1 MNPITRYSALGL
13 FALLVLSACADES
26 DTQKKSTGTP
36 AAAKSESQAD
46 EHADDAEHGSD
57 EHGDEHGEEE
67 AEAPRWDAAKL
78 AEAGIRVEAVKRQS
92 VGESL
97 RAPGEV
103 VDNAYGTSL
112 ITPRVEALVVK
123 RHAKLGEEVTAGAP
137 LVTLSS
143 VEVAS
148 AQAALRLAEQE
159 WTRVESLGREAVSG
173 RRYSEAQIAVE
184 QARATAKAYGLSAQQ
199 RAAADGEFTLT
210 APHAGRLTQ
219 DNFVIGERIEPGQA
233 LFRLVDESVVWVDAK
248 LPAEQAHR
256 IAVGTTAEVV
266 LGEVRLTGT
275 VVQRAHHTSEATRNA
290 KVRLEVPN
298 EADRLHSGD
307 FVEVYL
313 QAGDAGPATLVLP
326 TAALVQLEGDT
337 VAFRQ
342 DDEDRLTAV
351 PVRTGAVIG
360 DRTVILEGLSEG
372 ERVVVEGAFVLKAQ
386 QLKSQLGEGHA
397 H

>member
-1 MNPITRYSALGL
+1 MTPTARFSALGL
-13 FALLVLSACADES
+13 AALLLLSACSDEL
-26 DTQKKSTGTP
+26 GAP
-36 AAAKSESQAD
+36 ENAAANAAAKPEVHAD
-46 EHADDAEHGSD
+46 EHADDDEHGGG

-67 AEAPRWDAAKL
+67 TEAPRWDAAKL
-78 AEAGIRVEAVKRQS
+78 ADAGIRIEALQRQS
-92 VGESL
+92 MSESL

-103 VDNAYGTSL
+103 VDNAYGTTL

-123 RHAKLGEEVTAGAP
+123 RHAKLGDDVAAGAP

-143 VEVAS
+143 VEVAG
-148 AQAALRLAEQE
+148 AQATLRLAEQE
-159 WTRVESLGREAVSG
+159 WSRVQALGREAVSG

-184 QARATAKAYGLSAQQ
+184 QARATAKAYGLSGQQ
-199 RAAADGEFTLT
+199 RSAADGEFTLS

-219 DNFVIGERIEPGQA
+219 DNFVIGERIEPGHA

-256 IAVGTTAEVV
+256 VEVGSMADVV
-266 LGEVRLTGT
+266 LGDVRVKGK
-275 VVQRAHHTSEATRNA
+275 VVQRAHHTSETTRNA

-298 EADRLHSGD
+298 EGDRLHGGD

-313 QAGDAGPATLVLP
+313 QAGEAGAATLALP

-342 DDEDRLTAV
+342 DAEDRLTAV

-360 DRTVILEGLSEG
+360 DHTVILEGLNEG
-372 ERVVVEGAFVLKAQ
+372 DRVVVEGAYVLKAQ
-386 QLKSQLGEGHA
+386 QLKAQLGEGHA